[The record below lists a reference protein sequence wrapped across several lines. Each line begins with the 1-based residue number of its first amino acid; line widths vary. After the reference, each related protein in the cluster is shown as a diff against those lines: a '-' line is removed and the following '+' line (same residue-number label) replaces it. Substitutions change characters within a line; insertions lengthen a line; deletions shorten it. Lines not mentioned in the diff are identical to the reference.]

1 MKRLGRWLYARFT
14 KRHAL
19 ALKCL
24 RLLFEAYRE
33 LFQEALQQR
42 RARLRQ
48 AELRKAL
55 GIKS

>member
-1 MKRLGRWLYARFT
+1 MKRLRRWLYARFT

-19 ALKCL
+19 AIECL

-33 LFQEALQQR
+33 LLQEALRR

-48 AELRKAL
+48 AGLREAL
-55 GIKS
+55 GIKP